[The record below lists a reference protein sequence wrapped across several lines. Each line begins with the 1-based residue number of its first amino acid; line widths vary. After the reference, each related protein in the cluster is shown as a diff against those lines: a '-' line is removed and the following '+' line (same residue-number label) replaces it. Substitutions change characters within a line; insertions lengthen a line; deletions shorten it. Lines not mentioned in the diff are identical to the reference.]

1 MKLAKGLDI
10 PVTGS
15 PEQAI
20 HSGHEIKSLA
30 LIGSDYVGLKPTFL
44 VSEGDHVLLGQTL
57 FTDKRNPGVKY
68 TSPGTGIIKAINR
81 GERRVFQSLVIEV
94 DGEESVTFPQHDRA
108 QLGKLTQAQV
118 QENLIESGLWTSL
131 RERPYSKVANPAQTP
146 SSIFV
151 TAINS
156 EPLAANANVI
166 IQENEQAFLD
176 GITVLSRLVDKPVY
190 VCKSP
195 ETKLPAVNASNVQYQ
210 DFSGPHPSGL
220 VGTHIHFL
228 DPVIAGKTVWHINYQ
243 DVIAIGK
250 LFVDGALAVERV
262 ISMGGPMCSSPRLV
276 RTRVGASLA
285 ELCEGESKTE
295 QELRLISG
303 SILSGRE
310 ANSWDNYLGRYHLQ
324 VTMVEEGR
332 SRDLFGW
339 LNPAGERYSFSNVY
353 FSSLA
358 RGRRLFSFNTNRN
371 GSARAMVPTG
381 SYEKVMPQDILP
393 TQLLRALLVGDTDM
407 VQKLGG
413 LELDEE
419 DLALCSFVCHSK
431 HEYGAVLRRNLEKI
445 EKEG

>member
-1 MKLAKGLDI
+1 MKLTKGLDI
-10 PVTGS
+10 PITGS
-15 PEQAI
+15 PEQVI
-20 HSGHEIKSLA
+20 HAGHKIKSLA

-44 VSEGDHVLLGQTL
+44 VSEGERVLLGQTL

-68 TSPGTGIIKAINR
+68 TSPGTGVVKAINR
-81 GERRVFQSLVIEV
+81 GERRLFQSVVIELN
-94 DGEESVTFPQHDRA
+94 GEEKVSFPQHDRA
-108 QLGKLTQAQV
+108 QLDKLTQEQV

-131 RERPYSKVANPAQTP
+131 RERPYSKVANPTQAP

-151 TAINS
+151 TATNS
-156 EPLAANANVI
+156 EPLSADANVV

-176 GITVLSRLVDKPVY
+176 GVTILSRLTNKPVH

-195 ETKLPAVNASNVQYQ
+195 GIQLQTVSASNVHYQ
-210 DFSGPHPSGL
+210 DFSGPHPAGL

-228 DPVIAGKTVWHINYQ
+228 DPVVTGKTVWYINYQ
-243 DVIAIGK
+243 DVIAVGK
-250 LFVDGALAVERV
+250 LFIEGELSVERV
-262 ISMGGPMCSSPRLV
+262 VSLAGPMCDKPRLV
-276 RTRVGASLA
+276 RTHVGASLT
-285 ELCEGESKTE
+285 ELCGDESKTE
-295 QELRLISG
+295 QELRFISG

-332 SRDLFGW
+332 NRDLFGW
-339 LNPAGERYSFSNVY
+339 LNPAGNRYSFSNVY

-358 RGRRLFSFNTNRN
+358 RGRRLFSFTTNRN

-431 HEYGAVLRRNLEKI
+431 HEYGAVLRSNLEKI

>member
-1 MKLAKGLDI
+1 MKLTKGLDI
-10 PVTGS
+10 PITGS
-15 PEQAI
+15 PEQVI
-20 HSGHEIKSLA
+20 HAGHEIKSLA

-44 VSEGDHVLLGQTL
+44 VSEGERVLLGQTL
-57 FTDKRNPGVKY
+57 FTDKRNPSVKY
-68 TSPGTGIIKAINR
+68 TSPGTGLVKTINR
-81 GERRVFQSLVIEV
+81 GERRLFQSVVIELS
-94 DGEESVTFPQHDRA
+94 GEEQVSFPQHDRA
-108 QLGKLTQAQV
+108 QLDKLTQEQV

-131 RERPYSKVANPAQTP
+131 RERPYSKVANPTQTA

-151 TAINS
+151 TATNS
-156 EPLAANANVI
+156 EPLSADANVV

-176 GITVLSRLVDKPVY
+176 GVTILSRLTNKPVH

-195 ETKLPAVNASNVQYQ
+195 DTQLQTVSASNVHYQ
-210 DFSGPHPSGL
+210 DFSGPHPAGL

-228 DPVIAGKTVWHINYQ
+228 DPVVTGKTVWYINYQ
-243 DVIAIGK
+243 DVIAVGK
-250 LFVDGALAVERV
+250 LFVNGELSVERV
-262 ISMGGPMCSSPRLV
+262 VSLGGPMCDKPRLV
-276 RTRVGASLA
+276 RTRVGASLT

-295 QELRLISG
+295 QELRFISG

-310 ANSWDNYLGRYHLQ
+310 ANSWDSYLGRYHLQ
-324 VTMVEEGR
+324 ATMVEEGR
-332 SRDLFGW
+332 NRDLFGW
-339 LNPAGERYSFSNVY
+339 LNPAGNRYSFSNVY

-358 RGRRLFSFNTNRN
+358 RGRRLFSFTTNRN